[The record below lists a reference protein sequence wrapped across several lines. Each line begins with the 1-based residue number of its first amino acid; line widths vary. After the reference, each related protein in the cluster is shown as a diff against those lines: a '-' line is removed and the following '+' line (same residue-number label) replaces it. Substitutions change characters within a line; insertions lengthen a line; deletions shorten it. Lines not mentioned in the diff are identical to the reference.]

1 MTGYYEGVVQVLV
14 LKTAAVVAASGVA
27 MGGGVT
33 GAGLHPEDGTG
44 ASQGWHPVDEEW
56 HAVSYDGLFLPAG
69 TYCEG
74 FDLRTTTEFQDVSA
88 KVTTRWSDGAAR
100 TTSYRG
106 PLISRATN
114 ESTGSSVELSLSGR
128 ARVLTR
134 PDGSIAVY
142 SSTGPIGMGWPQ
154 DGGGLERGF
163 HVLRGKHV
171 TTFSPDG
178 TRELTVDRGPEVNVC
193 ELVD

>member
-1 MTGYYEGVVQVLV
+1 MLV
-14 LKTAAVVAASGVA
+14 LRTAAGVAAAGMA
-27 MGGGVT
+27 LGGG
-33 GAGLHPEDGTG
+33 GAGAAAQPEGGSG
-44 ASQGWHPVDEEW
+44 ASGEWHPVDEEW
-56 HAVSYDGLFLPAG
+56 HAVGFDGLFLPAG
-69 TYCEG
+69 RYCEG

-106 PLISRATN
+106 PLLSRATN

-128 ARVLTR
+128 ADVLTR

-163 HVLRGKHV
+163 HVLRGEHV
-171 TTFSPDG
+171 TIFAPDG
-178 TRELTVDRGPEVNVC
+178 TREITVDRGSEVNVC

>member
-1 MTGYYEGVVQVLV
+1 MLV
-14 LKTAAVVAASGVA
+14 LRTAAVVAAWGMA
-27 MGGGVT
+27 LAGGVT
-33 GAGLHPEDGTG
+33 GAHAQPVEGAG
-44 ASQGWHPVDEEW
+44 ASEDWHPVEEDW
-56 HAVSYDGLFLPAG
+56 HSVNFDGLFLPAG
-69 TYCEG
+69 RYCEG

-88 KVTTRWSDGAAR
+88 RVTTRWSDGAPR

-106 PLISRATN
+106 PLLSRATN

-128 ARVLTR
+128 ATVLTR

-163 HVLRGKHV
+163 HVLRGEHV
-171 TTFSPDG
+171 TTFAPDG
-178 TRELTVDRGPEVNVC
+178 TREITVDRGSEVNVC
-193 ELVD
+193 DLVD